1 MTVYSFNFR
10 STAGSWGET
19 SPAVA
24 ILGDLYTGAALAN
37 GVVAG
42 WSIAPG
48 SKADYASASNAKLSG
63 RNLTNNAGVHFRI
76 DLPNGPGTYRIWIAA
91 GALSTTTTTAFALFM
106 GAQTTAYAT
115 VAATS
120 VASGNVMDASGAVIT
135 TATYIASGGTYI
147 EFTTTENYIRV
158 ERNGTNMYINNIQ
171 LEPQVSPLG
180 ASVLSDEHGDT
191 THSGT
196 IWAQEPAGKIIGKVT
211 AATGA
216 QSFAVQGAA
225 ATYFT
230 VETRGS
236 TQYLVT
242 TSTRIPNG
250 WSGNVVIRQTS
261 GVDTYDT
268 TFALTAT
275 AITRPLTGILGQVTS
290 ETIFQRQRV
299 LTVMQE
305 AWPGYQGQAFAS
317 DVTVTSA
324 AGLASAIS
332 GLAPDGTSWYRI
344 RVRNGTYAGTTHSVT
359 NQNFGNGGLLIEPD
373 AGHDPVVQAQFNN
386 FNLRKCHI
394 RNLIL
399 VPPTSVGATPS
410 YVFNHGITGGGFYP
424 NVLISDCRI
433 GYNFMTSPPSWDQ
446 WGYFTSFE
454 FVEQYQSINN
464 RYSGIGLV
472 HLISGGRI
480 MRFLNDDA
488 RNVVIDFHA
497 LSPAFRLGTP
507 RGVFADDKTY
517 VQIDGVTHL
526 AAVDAYTGLSTGA
539 TPHADFFQI
548 RRLEKFY
555 SYQAYPNGNTS
566 ARWAVGDVTLNLAEG
581 RRYTV
586 ASTTTAGGAT
596 AGVAS
601 GPGPSGTGTGIVTG
615 GVVWDYAAPYN
626 LATEFLV
633 LIENTVSML
642 DGLTINAAGNA
653 SPGVQWF
660 INSNGGTGNT
670 NTLIQIN
677 NICGSNNVRGIEAG
691 SESVVHA
698 EFNTFCGPAETP
710 DAAGGP
716 SVSQITAGV
725 VRARRNIVGRSGGQP
740 QINSWIKTAVQDGN
754 IGVDFTASSPAGS
767 QPPDHM
773 RGTFTRNSGG
783 SGSWGYSTL
792 QDDLVVSK
800 ADFRSA
806 ISKQLHHIAGTV
818 GARLE
823 EKHTI
828 TLSDGTNTVTGNIKA
843 KA

>member
-10 STAGSWGET
+10 STAGAWGET

-24 ILGDLYTGAALAN
+24 ILGDIYSGTPLAN
-37 GVVAG
+37 GVAG
-42 WSIAPG
+42 GWTIAP
-48 SKADYASASNAKLSG
+48 SATANWASASDARISG
-63 RNLTNNAGVHFRI
+63 RNLLNTANHGFRI
-76 DLPNGPGTYRIWIAA
+76 DLPNGPGTYRIWLAA
-91 GALSTTTTTAFALFM
+91 GALSTSTSTAFQIVAGSSTVL
-106 GAQTTAYAT
+106 AAVAT
-115 VAATS
+115 TS
-120 VASGNVMDASGAVIT
+120 VATSQVLDASGAVISA
-135 TATYIASGGTYI
+135 ATYLSTGGTYV
-147 EFTTTENYIRV
+147 EFTTTETYIRV
-158 ERNGTNMYINNIQ
+158 LRNGINLYLNNIQ
-171 LEPQVSPLG
+171 LEPQTVPLVD
-180 ASVLSDEHGDT
+180 AVLSDEHGEG
-191 THSGT
+191 THAGT
-196 IWAQEPAGKIIGKVT
+196 IWAQEPAGKPIGKLSS
-211 AATGA
+211 ATGI

-230 VETRGS
+230 TEVRNGFTW
-236 TQYLVT
+236 LVT

-250 WSGNVVIRQTS
+250 WSGSVVVRQTS
-261 GVDTYDT
+261 GADTRDT
-268 TFALTAT
+268 TFALTST
-275 AITRPLTGILGQVTS
+275 AITRPTTGILGQVSS
-290 ETIFQRQRV
+290 ETIYQRSRV
-299 LTVMQE
+299 RAVMDAE
-305 AWPGYQGQAFAS
+305 AWPGYQGQSFAS
-317 DVTVTSA
+317 DVAVASA
-324 AGLASAIS
+324 AGLASAIGS
-332 GLAPDGTSWYRI
+332 ITPDGTSWYRI
-344 RVRNGTYAGTTHSVT
+344 RCQNGTYSGTHSVSAK
-359 NQNFGNGGLLIEPD
+359 NFGNGGLLIERD

-386 FNLRKCHI
+386 FLLRKCHV
-394 RNLIL
+394 RDLIL

-424 NVLISDCRI
+424 NIVISDCRI
-433 GYNFMTSPPSWDQ
+433 GYNFMASPPSWDQ

-517 VQIDGVTHL
+517 VHIDGVTHL
-526 AAVDAYTGLSTGA
+526 AAVDAYTGLSTGV

-566 ARWAVGDVTLNLAEG
+566 DRWAVGDVTLNLSEG
-581 RRYTV
+581 RRYNV

-670 NTLIQIN
+670 NTIIQIN

-698 EFNTFCGPAETP
+698 EFNTFCGPAQTP

-754 IGVDFTASSPAGS
+754 IGVDFAASSPAGS

-828 TLSDGTNTVTGNIKA
+828 TLSDGTSSVTGDIVVKP
-843 KA
+843 